1 MDFFLPISRSPLN
14 RYRRYTFERTLM
26 NRANP
31 RTKQLRLLLPEDWIP
46 ELDSLA
52 ASRFQSRLATIRFY
66 LRAGM
71 NEDLARLAEH
81 FRDKALNQKT
91 HQQLKKHLSDNER

>member
-1 MDFFLPISRSPLN
+1 
-14 RYRRYTFERTLM
+14 M
-26 NRANP
+26 NRASP
-31 RTKQLRLLLPEDWIP
+31 KTKQLRLLLPEDWIP

-81 FRDKALNQKT
+81 LRENDLHRKT
-91 HQQLKKHLSDNER
+91 HQQLQKHLRNHER